1 MSNRELHAGHFKLKR
16 QLPSYMVPLDFPWL
30 SPQVDC
36 VTNTFGAAPVASFK
50 ASKLRAFLAGGLLLA
65 CHAWAQLESNSLL
78 QRHWF
83 ETRSTHFN
91 IYSCGPNQQ
100 VAKVGARLEQFRE
113 AYSLLAGA
121 QAVASPPI
129 VVIAFPDHES
139 MEPFLRLYQGKPANQ
154 AAFFLRGSDENF
166 IALYLSGQG
175 ADSLDAV
182 FHEFTHLLLRHN
194 SLFWPMWLNEGMA
207 EIYSTFETTPDG
219 GIRIGKPHA
228 VYLRLLSQRPWMS
241 LPALFSVEHDSPDYN
256 ERDRQ
261 GIFYAESWLL
271 THYLMLGDNQ
281 AMKSRFGRLTALLKQ
296 GQTPEQAF
304 TNAMGVSAAQME
316 KQLHGYFERGK
327 FEPLKFVVKGNLSAP
342 QAMNA
347 RAMTPVEI
355 YFRLGDMLMRVERPE
370 EAAKY
375 FRHAAKMA
383 PKSPLPYEGLGL
395 LAAQNGQAEEALRRL
410 KEALQ
415 LGSTSFLAHY
425 MYAAERYR
433 LTCKTPDMFT
443 EVDEQTA
450 AEIRGELQKSLT
462 LMPNFGPAHR
472 LLGFFLMVQGE
483 NMAEAEQHLQR
494 AIQLEP
500 ENSSYQV
507 TLAQIQTRKGNLDAA
522 RHTLEPLRLSYVAPE
537 IRKRAEEMLQELGP
551 AAKGTK

>member
-1 MSNRELHAGHFKLKR
+1 VR
-16 QLPSYMVPLDFPWL
+16 
-30 SPQVDC
+30 
-36 VTNTFGAAPVASFK
+36 NTFG
-50 ASKLRAFLAGGLLLA
+50 LGILLLA
-65 CHAWAQLESNSLL
+65 CHASARPELSPLP
-78 QRHWF
+78 QRHWL
-83 ETRSTHFN
+83 ETVTTHFN
-91 IYSCGPNQQ
+91 IYSCGSNQQ

-121 QAVASPPI
+121 QALASAPI

-175 ADSLDAV
+175 ADSLEAV

-207 EIYSTFETTPDG
+207 EIYATFETTPDG
-219 GIRIGKPHA
+219 GVRIGKPHGI
-228 VYLRLLSQRPWMS
+228 YLRLLADRPWMS
-241 LPALFSVEHDSPDYN
+241 LPALFAVGHDSPDYN

-261 GIFYAESWLL
+261 GMFYAESWLL

-281 AMKSRFGRLTALLKQ
+281 VMKSRFGRLTVLLKQ

-304 TNAMGVSAAQME
+304 TNAMGVSTAQME
-316 KQLHGYFERGK
+316 KQLRGYFERGR
-327 FEPLKFVVKGNLSAP
+327 FQPLTFAVKGNLTAP
-342 QAMNA
+342 QAMTT
-347 RAMTPVEI
+347 RAMAPVEVF
-355 YFRLGDMLMRVERPE
+355 FRLGDMLMRVERPE

-375 FRHAAKMA
+375 FGQAAKLA

-395 LAAQNGQAEEALRRL
+395 LAAQSNQPSEALRQM

-425 MYAAERYR
+425 VYAAERYR

-443 EVDEQTA
+443 QVDEQTA
-450 AEIRGELQKSLT
+450 AEIRSELQKSLG
-462 LMPNFGPAHR
+462 LMPNFAPAHR

-507 TLAQIQTRKGNLDAA
+507 TLAQIQTRKGNVDAA

-537 IRKRAEEMLQELGP
+537 IRKRAEEMLQELGS
-551 AAKGTK
+551 AAKSAK

>member
-1 MSNRELHAGHFKLKR
+1 MGFKTSK
-16 QLPSYMVPLDFPWL
+16 PW
-30 SPQVDC
+30 
-36 VTNTFGAAPVASFK
+36 
-50 ASKLRAFLAGGLLLA
+50 AFILAVLLLA
-65 CHAWAQLESNSLL
+65 SHASAEPELSPIL

-83 ETRSTHFN
+83 ETRTAHFN
-91 IYSCGPNQQ
+91 IYSCGSNQQ
-100 VAKVGARLEQFRE
+100 VARVGARLEQFRE
-113 AYSLLAGA
+113 AYSQLAGA

-129 VVIAFPDHES
+129 VVLAFPDHAA

-207 EIYSTFETTPDG
+207 EIYSTFETTSDG

-228 VYLRLLSQRPWMS
+228 IYLRLLAERSWMS
-241 LPALFSVEHDSPDYN
+241 LPALFAVEHDSPDYN

-281 AMKSRFGRLTALLKQ
+281 AMKSRFGRLTVLLKQ
-296 GQTPEQAF
+296 GQAPEQAF
-304 TNAMGVSAAQME
+304 TNAMGCSTGQME

-327 FEPLKFVVKGNLSAP
+327 FQPLTFAVKANLSAP
-342 QAMNA
+342 QTMSA
-347 RAMTPVEI
+347 RPMTPVEV

-375 FRHAAKMA
+375 FQQAQKLA

-395 LAAQNGQAEEALRRL
+395 LAAQSNQSAQALRQL

-425 MYAAERYR
+425 IYAAERYR

-443 EVDEQTA
+443 AVDEQTA
-450 AEIRGELQKSLT
+450 AEIRGELQKSLA

-500 ENSSYQV
+500 ENASYQV
-507 TLAQIQTRKGNLDAA
+507 TLAQIQTRKGNVEAA

-537 IRKRAEEMLQELGP
+537 IRKRAEEMLQALGP
-551 AAKGTK
+551 AK